1 MSFKILMAALV
12 IVTVLTAA
20 GVTVLA
26 RRAEAVE
33 GSLPAANPGEPYL
46 RPQRPTSSEVHI
58 IDFYPTGK
66 WPR

>member
-20 GVTVLA
+20 GITILA

-33 GSLPAANPGEPYL
+33 GSLPGADPGKAYL
-46 RPQRPTSSEVHI
+46 GPQRPISSEVHI
-58 IDFYPTGK
+58 IDFDPAAQ